1 MRARSALMAF
11 AWAAV
16 VLASS
21 QVSAQQQT
29 ESSAAVLE
37 RDSARPADSTANLP
51 SDSGSH
57 TTLPSGA
64 VTGAGLPEGTG
75 KQPDVGKPGGL
86 EPRARAL
93 ARDEALA
100 SQSTD
105 KGSGRRST
113 GASESFDGRSMRE
126 RYELGR

>member
-1 MRARSALMAF
+1 MRARSALMCL

-16 VLASS
+16 VVASS
-21 QVSAQQQT
+21 QVSAQQT
-29 ESSAAVLE
+29 DPPAAVLA
-37 RDSARPADSTANLP
+37 RDPARPADPTANLP

-75 KQPDVGKPGGL
+75 KQPDIGEPGGL

-93 ARDEALA
+93 AREDALA
-100 SQSTD
+100 RQSTNNENV
-105 KGSGRRST
+105 RRST
-113 GASESFDGRSMRE
+113 GASERFEGRTVRE

>member
-1 MRARSALMAF
+1 LVSF

-29 ESSAAVLE
+29 ESPAAELA
-37 RDSARPADSTANLP
+37 RDSARPQDSTANLP

-64 VTGAGLPEGTG
+64 VTGAGLPEGAG
-75 KQPDVGKPGGL
+75 KQPDIGEPGGL

-93 ARDEALA
+93 ARQEALA
-100 SQSTD
+100 EQATD
-105 KGSGRRST
+105 HESASRGM
-113 GASESFDGRSMRE
+113 GASKRSEDGTMRQ

>member
-1 MRARSALMAF
+1 MKTRFRWVSI
-11 AWAAV
+11 AWAVV

-29 ESSAAVLE
+29 EFPAAVPAP
-37 RDSARPADSTANLP
+37 DAARPADPTANLP

-64 VTGAGLPEGTG
+64 VTGAGLAQGTG
-75 KQPDVGKPGGL
+75 KQPDVGEPGGL

-93 ARDEALA
+93 AREEALA
-100 SQSTD
+100 EQSAD
-105 KGSGRRST
+105 NEIRS
-113 GASESFDGRSMRE
+113 RSAGTRE
-126 RYELGR
+126 RPDSRTTHERHELGK

>member
-1 MRARSALMAF
+1 MRARSALMALVSV
-11 AWAAV
+11 AAI
-16 VLASS
+16 LSGDR
-21 QVSAQQQT
+21 VSAQQRT
-29 ESSAAVLE
+29 DSTAAA
-37 RDSARPADSTANLP
+37 RDPARPADSTANLP

-75 KQPDVGKPGGL
+75 KQPDVGQPGGL

-105 KGSGRRST
+105 NGSARSST
-113 GASESFDGRSMRE
+113 GASESFQGRTLPE

>member
-1 MRARSALMAF
+1 LVSFACSAF
-11 AWAAV
+11 

-21 QVSAQQQT
+21 QVSAQEQT
-29 ESSAAVLE
+29 ESPAAVLS
-37 RDSARPADSTANLP
+37 RDSARPEDSTANLP

-75 KQPDVGKPGGL
+75 KQLDIGAPGGL

-93 ARDEALA
+93 ARQEALA
-100 SQSTD
+100 EQPTD
-105 KGSGRRST
+105 DESASRGME
-113 GASESFDGRSMRE
+113 ASERSEDRAMPE